1 MSVKTMS
8 LVKNRHEYSIMY
20 LAGQEPE
27 VLRWILDLAKS
38 DESEIDYDDVISVVK
53 RIRDQLVTDLKGY

>member
-8 LVKNRHEYSIMY
+8 IVKDHHEYSIMY
-20 LAGQEPE
+20 LAGQEPD

-53 RIRDQLVTDLKGY
+53 RIRDQLVIDLKGY